1 MLTCT
6 VVLVH
11 MQWNDFLHQPS
22 IGQMDA
28 PCKQYSPEQRQKLK
42 ETILPLL
49 GDLQRV
55 GMELSRSPQQTE
67 ELVAETVARACEK
80 FHTLKDHTKAKQW
93 LLRIL
98 TNQFISKYRSKKT
111 RREIVYDEASEKP
124 EDFSLFDELS
134 QPVFWW
140 GNPEQE
146 LMTKFVDND
155 FREAISLLNEESR
168 AIVVMC
174 DVEGYSYDEIASIMD
189 IPVGTVRS
197 RLSRARSELQKQLYN
212 HAIDMGWVSTRA
224 AAQRTTAHE
233 NE

>member
-1 MLTCT
+1 ME
-6 VVLVH
+6 
-11 MQWNDFLHQPS
+11 
-22 IGQMDA
+22 A
-28 PCKQYSPEQRQKLK
+28 PCTKYSPEERKQLK

-49 GDLQRV
+49 GDLERV
-55 GMELSRSPQQTE
+55 GLELCRSPQQTE
-67 ELVAETVARACEK
+67 ELVAETVAKACEK
-80 FHTLKDHTKAKQW
+80 FHTLRDHSKAKQW

-111 RREIVYDEASEKP
+111 RREITYDEASEEP
-124 EDFSLFDELS
+124 EQFSLFDELS

-146 LMTKFVDND
+146 VITKFVDND
-155 FREAISLLNEESR
+155 FREAIGLLNEESR
-168 AIVVMC
+168 TIVIMC

-197 RLSRARSELQKQLYN
+197 RLSRARSELQKKLYN
-212 HAIDMGWVSTRA
+212 HAIDMGWVSNRGVE
-224 AAQRTTAHE
+224 QRTTADE